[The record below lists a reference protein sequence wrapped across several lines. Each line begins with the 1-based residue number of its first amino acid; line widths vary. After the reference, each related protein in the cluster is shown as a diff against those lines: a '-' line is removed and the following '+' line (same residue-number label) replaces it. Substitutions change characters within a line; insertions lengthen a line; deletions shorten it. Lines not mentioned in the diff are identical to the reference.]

1 MNAVSS
7 TVIRQQGLPAGL
19 QRSVPRHV
27 ELSAGGKGVVAL
39 AILLLL
45 AAPLLGAFLYLIAST
60 QGEWWRRA
68 ESEAVNAQAEV
79 MALGRTHEDRPR
91 PVVTYRYVAGGQS
104 YEGRTV
110 LRRGDRR
117 TLEVG
122 SVLPVHYA
130 ASAPQVSWM
139 PGYEPARL
147 PIWVVPLAPA
157 GLAVAGFAMV
167 FAVRRQRWFLTEGRA
182 VVGRVTRRERV
193 QHGSHPSQRIRYRF
207 VMPSGAMREGH
218 YDVAKGGP
226 AEGQPVI
233 VLYDSER
240 PHRQTRYPLSLV
252 RLARP

>member
-1 MNAVSS
+1 MNAVSFTAIS
-7 TVIRQQGLPAGL
+7 RQALPAGL

-27 ELSAGGKGVVAL
+27 ELSAGGKVTVAL
-39 AILLLL
+39 AVLLLV
-45 AAPLLGAFLYLIAST
+45 AAPLSGAFLYLIAST
-60 QGEWWRRA
+60 QAEWWRRA

-79 MALGRTHEDRPR
+79 VALGRTREDRPR

-104 YEGRTV
+104 FEGRTV
-110 LRRGDRR
+110 LHRGDRR
-117 TLEVG
+117 PREVG
-122 SVLPVHYA
+122 SALPVYYA

-147 PIWVVPLAPA
+147 PLWVVPLAPA

-167 FAVRRQRWFLTEGRA
+167 FAVRRQRWFLAEGRA

-193 QHGSHPSQRIRYRF
+193 QRGSHPSQRIRYRF

-218 YDVAKGGP
+218 YDIAKGGP
-226 AEGQPVI
+226 AEGETVI

-240 PHRQTRYPLSLV
+240 PRRQARYPLSLV
-252 RLARP
+252 RLARR